1 MISKDDVLHI
11 ANIAKLKFS
20 DEELDLVTKKF
31 GEVIEFFERI
41 KEVDTENIEPTYQV
55 NDDTF
60 ILKDHEENQTLT
72 SEEVLQ
78 NTTEQKYGYFKIMRV
93 VE

>member
-11 ANIAKLKFS
+11 ANIAKLKFT

-41 KEVDTENIEPTYQV
+41 KEVDTDNIEPTYQV

-60 ILKDHEENQTLT
+60 TLKDHEEDQILT
-72 SEEVLQ
+72 REEVLQ